1 MEEGGKK
8 KKREL
13 HFCRTYE
20 GEGEVKVLHF
30 LWRSLGIGALKD
42 VEVFSSSSS
51 LDPRLRRRH

>member
-1 MEEGGKK
+1 M
-8 KKREL
+8 
-13 HFCRTYE
+13 
-20 GEGEVKVLHF
+20 KVLHF